1 MGKVKY
7 LLKRI
12 SRMNFGGFFDM
23 IGEVHRKTGKN
34 RVFLFADMVHCG
46 LKFQA
51 GYVDYNLFEMYN
63 MTEKERATV
72 ITRGIN
78 NSLIKKYNDPEKMK
92 IFHDKLKFNERFN
105 EYLKRDW
112 MQVKPD
118 DFESFAA
125 FVGKHPRFVAKPTDL
140 ACGQGIEIIDT
151 AGEDLHKV
159 FERILANSQLLLEEP
174 VVQCK
179 EIADI
184 HPDSV
189 NTLRVVTL
197 KGKVVVAF
205 LRIGNK
211 HFHVDNFNHE
221 GLAAPV
227 DIHDGII
234 KYKALKKSGELYS
247 EHPITGVPIVGFK
260 IPRWDEVVAFCEKA
274 AKEIPEVGYIGWDV
288 CVMPDDI
295 CFIEANEFPG
305 HDIYGLPPHR
315 DKNEGLLPQFMEA
328 LNPVIDAKK

>member
-1 MGKVKY
+1 
-7 LLKRI
+7 
-12 SRMNFGGFFDM
+12 MNYGGFFDM
-23 IGEVHRKTGKN
+23 VNKVHEKTGRNK
-34 RVFLFADMVHCG
+34 VFLFADMVHCG
-46 LKFQA
+46 LKYQA
-51 GYVDYNLFEMYN
+51 GYVDYDLFEMYN

-78 NSLIKKYNDPEKMK
+78 NSLIKKYNDPEKRK
-92 IFHDKLKFNERFN
+92 IFHNKELFNERFDK
-105 EYLKRDW
+105 YLKRDW
-112 MQVKPD
+112 LLINEGKFEEFK
-118 DFESFAA
+118 DFVS
-125 FVGKHPRFVAKPTDL
+125 KHPIFIAKPTDL
-140 ACGQGIEIIDT
+140 ACGLGVDKVDS
-151 AGEDLHKV
+151 EDKDLKEL
-159 FERILANSQLLLEEP
+159 FDKLLTNKQFLLEEP
-174 VVQCK
+174 VVQCE
-179 EIADI
+179 EIAAI

-189 NTLRVVTL
+189 NTLRVITL
-197 KGKVVVAF
+197 KGKVVVAY

-234 KYKALKKSGELYS
+234 KYKALKKSGELYT
-247 EHPITGVPIVGFK
+247 EHPVTGVPIVGFK
-260 IPRWDEVVAFCEKA
+260 IPRWDEVVRFCETA
-274 AKEIPEVGYIGWDV
+274 AKEIPEVGYVGWDV

-328 LNPVIDAKK
+328 LK